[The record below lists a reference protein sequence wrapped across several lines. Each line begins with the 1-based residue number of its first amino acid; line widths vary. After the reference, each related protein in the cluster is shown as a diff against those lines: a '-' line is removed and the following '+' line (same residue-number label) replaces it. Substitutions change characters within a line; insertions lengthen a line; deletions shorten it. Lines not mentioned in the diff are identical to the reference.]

1 MDNSIWLI
9 ICAAMIFFMQA
20 GYISYETGLVQS
32 KNVISVAVE
41 NLFSLSV
48 GLIVFGCLG
57 FFIMFGKYP
66 QGTEGSAFFL
76 VQAMYAMIAVTLF
89 AGAMSERTRITPLIV
104 AAGVAAGIIY
114 PVFGRWVWFGHY
126 GGGMGWLE
134 KLGFMDFSGACVVN
148 MTAGFIALAGIIVV
162 GPRNDYTENSSNRPL
177 AVIGV
182 FIIWVGW
189 FFFNGASATI
199 ESGKIPLIFCN
210 VAFAGAAG
218 IIGALEA
225 NFMRKERGGYLLS
238 CFDGALSGL
247 VAITALSAY
256 CTPLEAGVV
265 GFMAGALADFA
276 GALMTYKRLDDVV
289 HVVPIHLIGG
299 LVGTISV
306 AGFVDIDYLVTGDR
320 VDQLGVQIITV
331 IFNGLWAFGTS
342 YIMFALMKK
351 FGNLRITAEEE
362 AKGLNVV
369 EFDDLFFW
377 NRYMETSNYQQ
388 EILRKN
394 ELLQEQTELLT
405 KTEEQEK
412 QKLARDLHDGM
423 GQSLAAM
430 KVMMGVGKMKASNGD
445 IKGLAEVA
453 DKVSDLADTSI
464 SEMRNVI
471 NNLRPLVLQE
481 EGLSGGIRSLVNIV
495 DGAGGLKCS
504 LNFEDPVPDF
514 DDTVSLNLY
523 RLIQES
529 LTNVVKHSHATKVD
543 ITCKYSFNNERYSFI
558 VSDNGVGFEL
568 DPGNPGVGIR
578 SMSSRMQMLGGRFD
592 IFSHEGSGTTI
603 VMEVP
608 INDIFTGQN
617 H

>member
-1 MDNSIWLI
+1 M
-9 ICAAMIFFMQA
+9 
-20 GYISYETGLVQS
+20 
-32 KNVISVAVE
+32 
-41 NLFSLSV
+41 
-48 GLIVFGCLG
+48 
-57 FFIMFGKYP
+57 
-66 QGTEGSAFFL
+66 
-76 VQAMYAMIAVTLF
+76 
-89 AGAMSERTRITPLIV
+89 
-104 AAGVAAGIIY
+104 
-114 PVFGRWVWFGHY
+114 
-126 GGGMGWLE
+126 
-134 KLGFMDFSGACVVN
+134 
-148 MTAGFIALAGIIVV
+148 
-162 GPRNDYTENSSNRPL
+162 
-177 AVIGV
+177 
-182 FIIWVGW
+182 
-189 FFFNGASATI
+189 
-199 ESGKIPLIFCN
+199 
-210 VAFAGAAG
+210 
-218 IIGALEA
+218 
-225 NFMRKERGGYLLS
+225 
-238 CFDGALSGL
+238 
-247 VAITALSAY
+247 
-256 CTPLEAGVV
+256 
-265 GFMAGALADFA
+265 
-276 GALMTYKRLDDVV
+276 V